1 MGNPFAFGHDEF
13 DSSNRFVTSWFLPP
27 WVLFACR
34 LLFVCFPFS
43 LLPDEDDNG
52 SMNDAMGK
60 MIDGPGSISFN
71 LTKQKRNCG
80 TNKTPSLNKQGL
92 YALTTQF
99 VSIGTQVA
107 LGQSADATAE
117 FSYFTVLTY
126 WGIAFY
132 LLVSAVHTAT
142 YAATGRPLLARFPRS
157 LQALHSLYYTTVS
170 VYPFIVTIVYWG
182 VLYVGPWFNTTFS
195 AWSNVSRH
203 AMNSG
208 FALFEIL
215 VARTDLPPWIHL
227 FWLIIILCLYLALAY
242 VTHAT
247 KGFYVYPFLDPAGGA
262 GKLAAYI
269 CGIAVGCIVIFL
281 LVLGLIW
288 LRKWVTERKLG
299 MRGKLSSRDRPASS
313 TISDP
318 ETAQHGK
325 YDR

>member
-1 MGNPFAFGHDEF
+1 MGNPFAFGKDEF
-13 DSSNRFVTSWFLPP
+13 DPTNRFVTSWILPP

-34 LLFVCFPFS
+34 LLF
-43 LLPDEDDNG
+43 
-52 SMNDAMGK
+52 
-60 MIDGPGSISFN
+60 
-71 LTKQKRNCG
+71 
-80 TNKTPSLNKQGL
+80 GL

-107 LGQSADATAE
+107 RGQSDQATAE

-142 YAATGRPLLARFPRS
+142 YAATGRPLLARFPRP
-157 LQALHSLYYTTVS
+157 LQALHSFYYTTIC
-170 VYPFIVTIVYWG
+170 VYPVIVTVVYWG
-182 VLYVGPWFNTTFS
+182 VLYVGPWFNTTFA

-208 FALFEIL
+208 FALFELL
-215 VARTDLPPWIHL
+215 VARTDLPLWIHL
-227 FWLIIILCLYLALAY
+227 FWLIIILCLYLSLAY

-247 KGFYVYPFLDPAGGA
+247 RGFYVYPFLDPAGGS

-269 CGIAVGCIVIFL
+269 CGIAVGCIVVFL

-288 LRKWVTERKLG
+288 LRNWVTEKKLG
-299 MRGKLSSRDRPASS
+299 MRGKFSSRDRPASS
-313 TISDP
+313 TLSDP
-318 ETAQHGK
+318 EAAHHGK